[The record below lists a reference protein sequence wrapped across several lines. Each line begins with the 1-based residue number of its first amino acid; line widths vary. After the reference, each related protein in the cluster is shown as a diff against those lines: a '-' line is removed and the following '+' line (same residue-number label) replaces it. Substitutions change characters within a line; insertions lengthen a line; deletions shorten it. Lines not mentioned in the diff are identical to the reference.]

1 MSFTGTNT
9 SAPRIWGF
17 KRDAEMRVAR
27 EAGWSRADLA
37 WERLMERALAQAGD
51 GRVRQAMRLFRL
63 ADLLARAAFPA
74 ADLRR
79 AAAPANLAVLQFR
92 SGARGEAERL
102 QARALRIW
110 AGAAAQVEEMQIA
123 PRSRS
128 SLFHLRMEA
137 LHRDTFHA
145 NLKTRVG
152 LIAVETGETLRNL
165 TSGRAAL
172 HRHASRWRGE
182 KPTVFDGTRKVLGA
196 CLLLLDA

>member
-1 MSFTGTNT
+1 MSFTETNT

-17 KRDAEMRVAR
+17 KPDAEMRVAR

-37 WERLMERALAQAGD
+37 WERLMERALAEAEG
-51 GRVRQAMRLFRL
+51 GCSRPAMRLFRL
-63 ADLLARAAFPA
+63 ADLLARVAFPA

-79 AAAPANLAVLQFR
+79 AAAPANLAVLHFR
-92 SGARGEAERL
+92 AGALEEAERL
-102 QARALRIW
+102 QARALRVW
-110 AGAAAQVEEMQIA
+110 AGAAEQIDAMEIA

-152 LIAVETGETLRNL
+152 RIAAEAGETLRNL

>member
-1 MSFTGTNT
+1 MSFTAMNT

-17 KRDAEMRVAR
+17 KADAEMRAAR

-37 WERLMERALAQAGD
+37 WERLMERALAEEGAGRPHQA
-51 GRVRQAMRLFRL
+51 VRLFQL
-63 ADLLARAAFPA
+63 ADVLARVVFPA

-92 SGARGEAERL
+92 AGAPAAAEQL
-102 QARALRIW
+102 QARALRVW
-110 AGAAAQVEEMQIA
+110 AAAEGQVARMHIA

-137 LHRDTFHA
+137 LHRDTYHA

-152 LIAVETGETLRNL
+152 RIAAETGETLRSL

-196 CLLLLDA
+196 CLLLLDK

>member
-1 MSFTGTNT
+1 MSFTETNT

-17 KRDAEMRVAR
+17 RPDAELRAAR

-37 WERLMERALAQAGD
+37 WERLMERALAAAAAG
-51 GRVRQAMRLFRL
+51 RSRQVMRLFRL

-79 AAAPANLAVLQFR
+79 AAAPANLAVLHFR
-92 SGARGEAERL
+92 RGGLAEAERL
-102 QARALRIW
+102 QARALRVW
-110 AGAAAQVEEMQIA
+110 AGAAVQVAAMRIA

-152 LIAVETGETLRNL
+152 RIAAETGETLRNL
-165 TSGRAAL
+165 TSGRAVL

-182 KPTVFDGTRKVLGA
+182 KPAVFDGTRKVLGA
-196 CLLLLDA
+196 CLLLIDG

>member
-1 MSFTGTNT
+1 MSFTETNT

-17 KRDAEMRVAR
+17 KADAEMRVAR

-37 WERLMERALAQAGD
+37 WERLMERALAAAGRD
-51 GRVRQAMRLFRL
+51 RPRNAMRLFRL
-63 ADLLARAAFPA
+63 ADLLARVVFPA
-74 ADLRR
+74 TDLRR
-79 AAAPANLAVLQFR
+79 AATPANLARLQFR
-92 SGARGEAERL
+92 AGALAEAEKL

-110 AGAAAQVEEMQIA
+110 AGAAEQVEQMQIA

-152 LIAVETGETLRNL
+152 RIAAETGETLRSL
-165 TSGRAAL
+165 TSGWPVG

-182 KPTVFDGTRKVLGA
+182 KPVVFDGTRKVLGA
-196 CLLLLDA
+196 CLLLLDD

>member
-1 MSFTGTNT
+1 MSFTAMNT

-27 EAGWSRADLA
+27 AAGWSRADLI
-37 WERLMERALAQAGD
+37 WERLMERALAAAGE
-51 GRVRQAMRLFRL
+51 GRARKAMRLFRL
-63 ADLLARAAFPA
+63 ADLLAGMAFPG

-79 AAAPANLAVLQFR
+79 AAAPANLAVLRFR
-92 SGARGEAERL
+92 AGALEKAEVL
-102 QARALRIW
+102 QARALRVW
-110 AGAAAQVEEMQIA
+110 AGAEAQVAAMQIA

-128 SLFHLRMEA
+128 ALFHLRMEA
-137 LHRDTFHA
+137 LHRETYHG

-152 LIAVETGETLRNL
+152 RIAAETGETLRNL

-182 KPTVFDGTRKVLGA
+182 KPVVFDGSRKVLGA
-196 CLLLLDA
+196 CLLLLDG

>member
-1 MSFTGTNT
+1 MSFTVTNT

-17 KRDAEMRVAR
+17 KPDAEMRVAR
-27 EAGWSRADLA
+27 EAGWSRSDLI
-37 WERLMERALAQAGD
+37 WERLMERALEEAGE
-51 GRVRQAMRLFRL
+51 GRARKAMRLFRL
-63 ADLLARAAFPA
+63 ADLLARLAFPA

-92 SGARGEAERL
+92 CGALEEAEKL
-102 QARALRIW
+102 QARALRVW
-110 AGAAAQVEEMQIA
+110 AGAAAQVEGMHIA

-137 LHRDTFHA
+137 LHRDTYHG
-145 NLKTRVG
+145 NLKARTGR
-152 LIAVETGETLRNL
+152 IAAETGETLRNL

-182 KPTVFDGTRKVLGA
+182 KPVVFDGSRKVLGA
-196 CLLLLDA
+196 CLLLLDM

>member
-1 MSFTGTNT
+1 MSFTETNT

-17 KRDAEMRVAR
+17 KADAEMRVAR

-37 WERLMERALAQAGD
+37 WERLMERALAAAGRD
-51 GRVRQAMRLFRL
+51 RPRNAMRLFRL
-63 ADLLARAAFPA
+63 ADLLARVVFPA
-74 ADLRR
+74 TDLRR
-79 AAAPANLAVLQFR
+79 AATPANLARLQFR
-92 SGARGEAERL
+92 AGALAEAEKL

-110 AGAAAQVEEMQIA
+110 AGAAEQVEQMQIA

-152 LIAVETGETLRNL
+152 RIAAETGETLRSL
-165 TSGRAAL
+165 TSG
-172 HRHASRWRGE
+172 
-182 KPTVFDGTRKVLGA
+182 
-196 CLLLLDA
+196 